1 MNEHD
6 QNEMNVQKSL
16 AEIGEVTERQLGTSA
31 PQPKEFEDGA
41 LIRFSPNLKEKFTA
55 DERRALQQRAES
67 LAPWLQGPFLLGDD
81 LVVGGAWRTDT
92 RWVTLAGEVPDLKG
106 KRVLDVGSNAGYDP
120 FRFSLLGPAEL
131 VACEPFAFIS
141 QMRFLE
147 EIYQAGIQI
156 REIGWQGLDPEKMGR
171 FDLVHCHGVLYHEPN
186 PIGMLEA
193 LYDMTA
199 DGGTFIFGSM
209 MHADPSKADL
219 SRLVPLAYF
228 GDDTWWW
235 TPGPIAMWRMLESVG
250 FEVEKTFGVSDGP
263 PGEFATINGYF
274 RARRP
279 SS

>member
-1 MNEHD
+1 MSD
-6 QNEMNVQKSL
+6 QNDMNVQKSL
-16 AEIGEVTERQLGTSA
+16 AEIGEVTERQLGTTA
-31 PQPKEFEDGA
+31 PQPEHFEEGA
-41 LIRFSPNLKEKFTA
+41 LIRFSPNLREKFT
-55 DERRALQQRAES
+55 DEERQGLRDHAAS

-92 RWVTLAGEVPDLKG
+92 RWVTLAGEVPDLRG

-120 FRFSLLGPAEL
+120 FRFSLLGPEEV

-156 REIGWQGLDPEKMGR
+156 REIGWQGLDPGTMGR

-193 LYDMTA
+193 LYEMTA

-209 MHADPSKADL
+209 MHADPTKADL

-235 TPGPIAMWRMLESVG
+235 TPGPLAMERMLERVG
-250 FEVEKTFGVSDGP
+250 FRVEKTFGFSDGP

-274 RARRP
+274 RCIRN
-279 SS
+279 

>member
-1 MNEHD
+1 MPDHESS
-6 QNEMNVQKSL
+6 EMNVQKSL
-16 AEIGEVTERQLGTSA
+16 AEIGEVTERQLGTTA
-31 PQPKEFEDGA
+31 PQPKDFEEGA
-41 LIRFSPNLKEKFTA
+41 LIRFSPNLKEKLTA
-55 DERRALQQRAES
+55 AERQALQQRADS

-147 EIYQAGIQI
+147 EIYEAGIQI

-193 LYDMTA
+193 LYAMTA

-209 MHADPSKADL
+209 MHADPAKADL
-219 SRLVPLAYF
+219 SRLVPLSYF

-235 TPGPIAMWRMLESVG
+235 TPGPLAMEAMLKSVG
-250 FEVEKTFGVSDGP
+250 FRVEKTFGLSDGP

-274 RARRP
+274 RCRRD
-279 SS
+279 